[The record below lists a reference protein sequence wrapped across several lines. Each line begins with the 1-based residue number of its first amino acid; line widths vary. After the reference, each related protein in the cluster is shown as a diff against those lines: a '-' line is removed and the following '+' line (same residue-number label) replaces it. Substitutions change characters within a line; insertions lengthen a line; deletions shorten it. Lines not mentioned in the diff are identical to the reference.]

1 MVGLAVLVAC
11 ANVANLLLARATAR
25 RSEIAVRAALGA
37 ERSRVIRLLLTES
50 VLLGTASLVVAY
62 GLARFSIHW
71 LGNLPIAID
80 VPITLGLE
88 LDWRVFAYAAA
99 ISVLA
104 GVVAGLAPAVLG
116 ARTPVADVL
125 REAGRSGSGGVG
137 RARFR
142 NTLVVAQVAVS
153 FVLLV
158 CGGLFMRGAR
168 QAARL
173 DTGFGRERILLANID
188 LSLHRM
194 DSTTTRR
201 VQDSFLERASA
212 LPNVEAVGL
221 GTHLPMG
228 GNNSGRDLYIDS
240 RPAAAP
246 DGAYQAWYGLVS
258 PGYLTAMGFRLRS
271 GRHFTDDDDTDAPRV
286 AIVNRVAADAMWPG
300 ENAIGKRFR
309 LSEGGA
315 EVEVVG
321 LVDNAQYLLLGEQP
335 RPFAY
340 FPLRQMPSQQ
350 TFIVTRTRSQD
361 PLSAAPDVRRVLRDI
376 DPNILVSGVRSMANH
391 LDNGLALFFI
401 NVGATLATAIGLLGL
416 LQTVVGLY
424 GVLSYTVAQR
434 TREFGIRQALGASTS
449 AIIGGVLRQGS
460 VLCGVGLAIGGVL
473 AFALTRL
480 LASML
485 YGVSPTDA
493 VTFGGAVVVVGSV
506 ALISSYLP
514 AWRASRV
521 APATAIRTE

>member
-1 MVGLAVLVAC
+1 
-11 ANVANLLLARATAR
+11 
-25 RSEIAVRAALGA
+25 
-37 ERSRVIRLLLTES
+37 
-50 VLLGTASLVVAY
+50 
-62 GLARFSIHW
+62 
-71 LGNLPIAID
+71 
-80 VPITLGLE
+80 
-88 LDWRVFAYAAA
+88 
-99 ISVLA
+99 
-104 GVVAGLAPAVLG
+104 
-116 ARTPVADVL
+116 
-125 REAGRSGSGGVG
+125 
-137 RARFR
+137 
-142 NTLVVAQVAVS
+142 
-153 FVLLV
+153 
-158 CGGLFMRGAR
+158 
-168 QAARL
+168 
-173 DTGFGRERILLANID
+173 
-188 LSLHRM
+188 
-194 DSTTTRR
+194 
-201 VQDSFLERASA
+201 
-212 LPNVEAVGL
+212 
-221 GTHLPMG
+221 
-228 GNNSGRDLYIDS
+228 
-240 RPAAAP
+240 
-246 DGAYQAWYGLVS
+246 
-258 PGYLTAMGFRLRS
+258 
-271 GRHFTDDDDTDAPRV
+271 
-286 AIVNRVAADAMWPG
+286 MWPG